1 LLKLAVCAIAL
12 PWISVECG
20 WVVAEIGRQPWII
33 EGILPTAVAVSNL
46 GVTTVFLT
54 ICGFVALY
62 TALLVVEVRLMLK
75 YIRKGPDVLSDHS
88 EVENNASATAL
99 S

>member
-1 LLKLAVCAIAL
+1 
-12 PWISVECG
+12 
-20 WVVAEIGRQPWII
+20 VVAEIGRQPWII

-75 YIRKGPDVLSDHS
+75 YIRKGPDVLNDHS
-88 EVENNASATAL
+88 EVQNNASATAL